1 MSIEPITIVGAG
13 LGGLTLASVLH
24 RHGIASRVYDLDESP
39 TSRNQGG
46 LLDMHEESGQ
56 AAIAAA
62 GLSDAFAELVVTGGD
77 ATRVLDRHG
86 NAYLDDDGDG
96 SRPEIER
103 GDLRRILLT
112 TLPDGTVHW
121 GSKVREVRALGGGR
135 HALVLADGRTVETGA
150 LVGADGAWSK
160 IRPLL
165 SDTGPVYSGL
175 SFMETHLADKDGTH
189 ARTVGAGSLMALDEG
204 RGILA
209 HRHGDGSITVYIAL
223 RCPENRTAELGDDET
238 ARRTLLDRFTGWDP
252 ALLALIAEGD
262 GFVPR
267 PIHALPVPHRWERVP
282 GVTLLGDAAHLM
294 SPFAGEG
301 ANLAMIDGAELA
313 QAITENPGDVEAAF
327 AAYEQGMF
335 PRSEEAAIGSA
346 DNLVIAFAADAP
358 QGIIRVMTPPE
369 D

>member
-1 MSIEPITIVGAG
+1 MSTEPITIVGAG

-24 RHGIASRVYDLDESP
+24 RHGIASRVHDLDESP

-56 AAIAAA
+56 AALAAA
-62 GLSDAFAELVVTGGD
+62 GLSEAFAELVVTGGD
-77 ATRVLDRHG
+77 ATRVLDRDGGVHM
-86 NAYLDDDGDG
+86 DDDGDG

-121 GSKVREVRALGGGR
+121 GSKVHGVRALDGGR
-135 HALVLADGRTVETGA
+135 HELVLADGRTVETGA

-165 SDTGPVYSGL
+165 SEAVPVYTGL
-175 SFMETHLADKDGTH
+175 SFLETHLADKDGAH

-209 HRHGDGSITVYIAL
+209 HRHGDGSITVYIAVQ
-223 RCPENRTAELGDDET
+223 CPEDWTTGLRDDET
-238 ARRTLLDRFTGWDP
+238 ARRTLLERFADWSP
-252 ALLALIAEGD
+252 ALRALIADGE

-267 PIHALPVPHRWERVP
+267 PLHALPVPHRWKRVP

-313 QAITENPGDVEAAF
+313 RAIVANPGDVEAAF

-335 PRSEEAAIGSA
+335 PRSEEAAAGSA
-346 DNLVIAFAADAP
+346 ENLVIAFAADAP
-358 QGIIRVMTPPE
+358 RGIIRVMTPPE